1 MQDIEWLTDVIN
13 SFAILA
19 SVQLLW
25 NVMAIYIIST
35 EADIQSIPQNF
46 YCSYPKNS
54 LLWNSVYPYS
64 RMVSY
69 DLLLFVLK
77 IQTSTGGTNSM
88 PFPIFRRDHLWSTS
102 GIICGSG
109 SFAVQFGDH
118 FWSGDHLRSGSFAA
132 LYRSKKSSTAPRFS
146 LRIINQ
152 PTSSTSL
159 VFFSFLGEFHRD
171 RGIEWTGILYPAYPV
186 LLQSPTT
193 HIPCILQWFWH
204 TIACSYIF
212 FSETQHCY
220 SRNDVRSQLNP
231 FSAIPRSW
239 TWKCAKL

>member
-88 PFPIFRRDHLWSTS
+88 PFPIFRCGPHRGSFAVRDHLRSNLGIIFGL
-102 GIICGSG
+102 GIICGR
-109 SFAVQFGDH
+109 
-118 FWSGDHLRSGSFAA
+118 DHLRRCTDRRNPRRLPDFRFA
-132 LYRSKKSSTAPRFS
+132 
-146 LRIINQ
+146 
-152 PTSSTSL
+152 
-159 VFFSFLGEFHRD
+159 
-171 RGIEWTGILYPAYPV
+171 
-186 LLQSPTT
+186 
-193 HIPCILQWFWH
+193 
-204 TIACSYIF
+204 
-212 FSETQHCY
+212 
-220 SRNDVRSQLNP
+220 
-231 FSAIPRSW
+231 
-239 TWKCAKL
+239 